1 MHHNTCQIIV
11 VKSKAN
17 ILIYYIAKINTTN
30 KVTKN
35 GYIVSTIGYDFYQRV
50 RFCRVSYGPLPF
62 PISLSN
68 DAFFP

>member
-1 MHHNTCQIIV
+1 MSNRIV

-35 GYIVSTIGYDFYQRV
+35 GYIVSSTIGYDFYQRV

-62 PISLSN
+62 TISLSN
-68 DAFFP
+68 DALFP